1 MCWGGIGAT
10 QRVHT
15 AWQWIWFQRSCTR
28 AMLSSVLWARPPMC
42 HLVLPLLLPHQEV
55 MRHFQLRERVGA
67 APQSYG
73 LGLKEVWE
81 VSGRQ
86 GGRAGCL
93 QAGRSLE

>member
-1 MCWGGIGAT
+1 
-10 QRVHT
+10 
-15 AWQWIWFQRSCTR
+15 
-28 AMLSSVLWARPPMC
+28 
-42 HLVLPLLLPHQEV
+42 